1 MKKRV
6 FRFFKNQYTIAT
18 TIFVLWICFFSE
30 IDLFYIL
37 RTRVELSGLKKEVR
51 ELERKNEQA
60 KVALQDLNNNSAS
73 LEKFAREAYYMKRDN
88 EDVFVFK
95 AKAE

>member
-6 FRFFKNQYTIAT
+6 LRFFKNQYTIAT

-37 RTRVELSGLKKEVR
+37 RTRVELGSLKKEVR

-60 KVALQDLNNNSAS
+60 KVALQDLNNNTTS

-95 AKAE
+95 AKTE

>member
-6 FRFFKNQYTIAT
+6 LRFFKNQYTIAT

-37 RTRVELSGLKKEVR
+37 RTRVELSSLKKEVR

-60 KVALQDLNNNSAS
+60 KVSLQDLNNNTSS

-88 EDVFVFK
+88 EDVYVFK

>member
-6 FRFFKNQYTIAT
+6 LRFFKNQYTIAT

-37 RTRVELSGLKKEVR
+37 RTRVELSSLKKEVR

-60 KVALQDLNNNSAS
+60 KVSLQDLNNTTSS

-88 EDVFVFK
+88 EDVYVFK

>member
-6 FRFFKNQYTIAT
+6 LRFFKNQYTIAT

-37 RTRVELSGLKKEVR
+37 RTRVELSSLKKEVR

-60 KVALQDLNNNSAS
+60 KVALQDLNNNTAS

>member
-6 FRFFKNQYTIAT
+6 LRFFKNQYTIAT

-37 RTRVELSGLKKEVR
+37 RTRVELGSLKKEVL

-60 KVALQDLNNNSAS
+60 KVALQDLNNNTTS

-95 AKAE
+95 AKTE